1 MATQST
7 NGQQSNGH
15 QANGSGRY
23 VPRGASGIGVHD
35 MVPEL
40 GYREYWYPGV
50 EDKLIGR
57 KPVALRLLDDQVVFF
72 RDTENNVA
80 ALSDTCPHRGAF
92 LSGGIGQGAGNGEFK
107 GFITCP
113 YHGYTFDGKG
123 VCVAALTDGPESKLR
138 SKLFARHYP
147 TQTHA
152 GVVYIWMGVTEPVP
166 LEEDLPEEFFD
177 PSVEI
182 QTYVKIWP
190 MNWSLTMENSRDSH
204 NSKIHRGGMRRFFS
218 RALFSKLP
226 AFWEGTDITEEG
238 DNYICIAP
246 RVRQNVEQGYF
257 PGLEKKW
264 PQHLWWRFRG
274 RGRVNPVNQQKNA
287 FNNSRPGGLYRL
299 PSIACPSARG
309 RSQHLRYFTP
319 IDADNT
325 RMFTFTMK
333 RVKDNVLKRL
343 WWKFYYHTWYVYF
356 GAPQTTNEREDF
368 PIQAVGALDPHS
380 AQKLGATDAAIIFW
394 RRRMPWKSR
403 DAIRIWGKSKI
414 DAAEHAI
421 EQDEEREAVEV
432 PLG

>member
-1 MATQST
+1 MATRRT
-7 NGQQSNGH
+7 NGQQTNGY
-15 QANGSGRY
+15 QTDGAGRY

-40 GYREYWYPGV
+40 GYREYWYPAV

-72 RDTENNVA
+72 RDTENKVA
-80 ALSDTCPHRGAF
+80 ALTDTCPHRGAF
-92 LSGGIGQGAGNGEFK
+92 LSGGIGKGMGNSEFK

-113 YHGYTFDGKG
+113 YHGYTYDGKG
-123 VCVAALTDGPESKLR
+123 QCVAALTDGPESKLR

-177 PSVEI
+177 PGVEI

-204 NSKIHRGGMRRFFS
+204 NSKIHRGGIRRFFS
-218 RALFSKLP
+218 RALFGKLP

-257 PGLEKKW
+257 PGLGKKW
-264 PQHLWWRFRG
+264 PQHMWWRFRG

-333 RVKDNVLKRL
+333 RVKNNVLKRL

-356 GAPQTTNEREDF
+356 GAPQTTNEKEDF

-403 DAIRIWGKSKI
+403 DAIRIWGKNRI
-414 DAAEHAI
+414 DAAEQAI
-421 EQDEEREAVEV
+421 EQDEEREAVEI